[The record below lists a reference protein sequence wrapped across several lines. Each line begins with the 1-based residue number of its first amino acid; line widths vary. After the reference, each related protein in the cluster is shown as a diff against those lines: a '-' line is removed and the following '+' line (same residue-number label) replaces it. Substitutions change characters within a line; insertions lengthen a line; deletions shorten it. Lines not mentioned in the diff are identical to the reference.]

1 MSSKRKGQ
9 LSTELLII
17 IGLMLLLLVPLLYY
31 AYNRANIAK
40 EDIGVQKAEF
50 AAERLARLADSIGY
64 LGGTSMIIDE
74 IEIPPGVKSV
84 SISENKH
91 DIVFD
96 MDTSTGIKQI
106 VKSSAFSIRDSGV
119 GTIKREGSYQ
129 VKIQALSDFE
139 GEEQIEMGLE

>member
-1 MSSKRKGQ
+1 MSSKHGQ

-139 GEEQIEMGLE
+139 GEEQIEMALE